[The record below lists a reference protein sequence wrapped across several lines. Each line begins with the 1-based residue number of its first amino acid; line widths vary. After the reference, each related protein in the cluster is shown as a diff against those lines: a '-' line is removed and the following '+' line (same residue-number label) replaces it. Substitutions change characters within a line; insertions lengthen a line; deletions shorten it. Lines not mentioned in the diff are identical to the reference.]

1 MAPTSS
7 SESATPGPESFD
19 LRRISLAE
27 HGLDAYV
34 LPEPDQRLLDA
45 VEDARARIGAQ
56 YAAIDILSPSRRL
69 RVAGSPGVDLGS
81 AELRFSVSNEVFR
94 AMTGASTFYTRDAQQ
109 DPSLSDFIGELGFE
123 PQVRFYAAA
132 PLVGQGD
139 VFIGALV
146 MWSSQPRTLGS
157 DDLEALRRAAGDIVG
172 ILAARRLSTN
182 NVTRASGEWNI
193 HRIIDE
199 QAIQTEFQPIVHLE
213 TKEVVGFEAL
223 SRGPEGSGLEAP
235 MALLAAAREVGRLG
249 ELDWLCRVRAVEQA
263 AASGLPPSLAW
274 FVNVE
279 PAGLRL
285 ACPEH
290 LRPAWAAARE
300 QVRMVLE
307 IVERDADVNAVRL
320 VRASEQ
326 ARINTWGVALDDVGA
341 EPISLALLPI
351 LKPDV
356 IKLDMSLLHGADR
369 SAAASTSAAIHAYVE
384 EHGAVVLAEGVESDE
399 HEELAKAFGAR
410 FAQGFRYGPPGAL
423 PDSVPAPRTV
433 VRLTQHFEELDAA
446 DPWHLLTATREANH
460 ATTAA
465 TDAIDDMVQMLARN
479 AREPGLA
486 IMCVGDTR
494 YLTPEVRQR
503 HTVLTAAS
511 ALTVVLA
518 KGLIPNVRRGYQ
530 AVRLPPDSELA
541 RYRASIILTVDA
553 AAALVLRACTK
564 GHPSGCT
571 EYVYTQNRN
580 LVIGVIRAIINAT
593 EKETS
598 PDLFDVGDGSEP
610 ISSGETEDDGDQI
623 TSESAGRVGL
633 FTRRPRRRNS
643 RR

>member
-1 MAPTSS
+1 
-7 SESATPGPESFD
+7 
-19 LRRISLAE
+19 
-27 HGLDAYV
+27 
-34 LPEPDQRLLDA
+34 
-45 VEDARARIGAQ
+45 
-56 YAAIDILSPSRRL
+56 
-69 RVAGSPGVDLGS
+69 
-81 AELRFSVSNEVFR
+81 
-94 AMTGASTFYTRDAQQ
+94 
-109 DPSLSDFIGELGFE
+109 
-123 PQVRFYAAA
+123 
-132 PLVGQGD
+132 
-139 VFIGALV
+139 
-146 MWSSQPRTLGS
+146 
-157 DDLEALRRAAGDIVG
+157 
-172 ILAARRLSTN
+172 
-182 NVTRASGEWNI
+182 
-193 HRIIDE
+193 
-199 QAIQTEFQPIVHLE
+199 
-213 TKEVVGFEAL
+213 
-223 SRGPEGSGLEAP
+223 
-235 MALLAAAREVGRLG
+235 
-249 ELDWLCRVRAVEQA
+249 
-263 AASGLPPSLAW
+263 
-274 FVNVE
+274 
-279 PAGLRL
+279 
-285 ACPEH
+285 
-290 LRPAWAAARE
+290 
-300 QVRMVLE
+300 MVLE

-369 SAAASTSAAIHAYVE
+369 SAAASTIAAIHDYVE

-399 HEELAKAFGAR
+399 HEELARVFGAQ
-410 FAQGFRYGPPGAL
+410 FAQGYRYGRPGAL

-433 VRLTQHFEELDAA
+433 VRLTQHCEDMDEA
-446 DPWHLLTATREANH
+446 DPWQLLTATREASH

-465 TDAIDDMVQMLARN
+465 TEAIDDMVQVLARN

-486 IMCVGDTR
+486 IMSVGDTG

-503 HTVLTAAS
+503 HAVLTEAS

-553 AAALVLRACTK
+553 AAALVMRACSE
-564 GHPSGCT
+564 GHPNRCT

-610 ISSGETEDDGDQI
+610 ISSGETEDVGDPI
-623 TSESAGRVGL
+623 ISESARRVGL
-633 FTRRPRRRNS
+633 FTRRPHWRNS